1 MSADPAVPAAGRS
14 NSVDLAQVLIWRE
27 LTLRYKRS
35 WLGVAWAL
43 AEPMMNVVVYVLIFG
58 FVLGARDTVESY
70 PLFIVFGVLPWLFFS
85 TSVDSASTALLDH
98 APLVRKIAFQRELLV
113 ISVVIARFTTLL
125 LGLALAF
132 AWAGLWTVR
141 GAVLHWPSAPL
152 VLLGCVLIVAVTV
165 GLGLGT
171 AALQVILRDTGF
183 LVRFA
188 LRLGFYACPI
198 IYPVSR
204 VPEGLRSVYELN
216 PLVGI
221 LGCFHSIAADETHP
235 SALAL
240 TSAVVGAALIFFG
253 GVALFRKSQPTVSD
267 LI

>member
-1 MSADPAVPAAGRS
+1 MSGGRD
-14 NSVDLAQVLIWRE
+14 NSVDLAWVLIWRE

-43 AEPMMNVVVYVLIFG
+43 AEPMMNVVVYVLVFG
-58 FVLGARDTVESY
+58 FVLGARDSVESY

-85 TSVDSASTALLDH
+85 TTVDAASGALLEH
-98 APLVRKIAFQRELLV
+98 AGLIRKVAFRREVLV
-113 ISVVIARFTTLL
+113 ISVVVSRFSTLII
-125 LGLALAF
+125 GLALAF
-132 AWAGLWTVR
+132 SWAGLWTLR
-141 GAVLHWPSAPL
+141 GAALHWSSAPM
-152 VLLGCVLIVAVTV
+152 VGLGCVLLIALTT
-165 GLGLGT
+165 GLSL
-171 AALQVILRDTGF
+171 AAAAMQVILRDTAF

-204 VPEGLRSVYELN
+204 VPEALRTAYELN

-221 LGCFHSIAADETHP
+221 MECFHGIASDVSQP
-235 SALAL
+235 STLAL
-240 TSAVVGAALIFFG
+240 TSAVAGAVLIFVG
-253 GVALFRKSQPTVSD
+253 GVVLFTKTRSTVSD